1 MIGLLLDH
9 QGIQPGQVTS
19 AHPLTTGQQERL
31 SETLGTALGKTMELT
46 FSNDPTLVGGL
57 LVRVGNR
64 VYDASV
70 IKQLERVKE
79 KALSSV

>member
-1 MIGLLLDH
+1 LLLEH
-9 QGIQPGQVTS
+9 KRIQPGEVTS
-19 AHPLTTGQQERL
+19 AYALNDQQQKRL
-31 SETLGTALGKTMELT
+31 SDGLGEALGKTMELT